1 MNSTTIAT
9 ALAIYKSMIGEAQ
22 QQPIMVQQPGGGTS
36 VNDGAI
42 RKLMDKVN
50 QLEVNA
56 KKQGQ
61 VRYLDDRA
69 LH

>member
-22 QQPIMVQQPGGGTS
+22 QQPIMVQQAGGGTS

-42 RKLMDKVN
+42 RKLMEKVN

-56 KKQGQ
+56 KK
-61 VRYLDDRA
+61 
-69 LH
+69 